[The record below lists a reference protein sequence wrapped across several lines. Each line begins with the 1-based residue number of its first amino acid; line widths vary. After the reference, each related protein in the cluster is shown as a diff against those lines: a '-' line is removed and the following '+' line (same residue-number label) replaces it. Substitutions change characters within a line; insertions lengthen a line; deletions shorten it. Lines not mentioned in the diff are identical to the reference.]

1 MSRWLLWRG
10 LSTDHPEPVPVTF
23 RMADFANFALKVGE
37 LWGRREEV
45 SQAFA
50 KLEGAQAE
58 LALDKDPIH
67 QVLEIWLADK
77 ANHSR
82 KLDAGTLHKTFK
94 SVVVAHNIEWRF
106 ENGKAFAPKQPEPE
120 NPSLIRP
127 AEPEEV
133 PELAGFAGIERG

>member
-1 MSRWLLWRG
+1 
-10 LSTDHPEPVPVTF
+10 
-23 RMADFANFALKVGE
+23 
-37 LWGRREEV
+37 
-45 SQAFA
+45 
-50 KLEGAQAE
+50 
-58 LALDKDPIH
+58 
-67 QVLEIWLADK
+67 LEIWLADK

-94 SVVVAHNIEWRF
+94 SVAVAHNIEWRF
-106 ENGKAFAPKQPEPE
+106 ENGKALGQRLSQLQFALRERFEVDISFDAHAKQNRYAFAPKQPQPE